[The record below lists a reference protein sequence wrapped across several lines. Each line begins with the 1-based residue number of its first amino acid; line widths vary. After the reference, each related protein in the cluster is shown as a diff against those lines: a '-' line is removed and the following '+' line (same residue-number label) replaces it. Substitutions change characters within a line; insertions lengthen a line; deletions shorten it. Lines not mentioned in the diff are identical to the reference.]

1 MEDLDL
7 VGNRTVSLPL
17 KANCNIS
24 ISGIQHR
31 AGHNTGSVSECL
43 SSPAILDSQHSAPG
57 RTELILTIWML
68 PPQHDNS
75 ASRDLLLFASFSA
88 FLMMTKSQGQFYS
101 LFPQVTKWLLLE
113 VWLLANYGWS
123 LIWWSLWPYGCSDSL
138 RSESWVFSWA
148 FRIMPPSPFGTV
160 TKSALTTS
168 TKCFWEK
175 CWPTTIALPRWLLPG
190 HSDSDNTARNNFE
203 AIWSSQ
209 VMMMSV
215 DRFVVLNYHRNWKNS
230 SASFVPICS
239 VLVYVLV

>member
-7 VGNRTVSLPL
+7 VGNRTVSLPVT
-17 KANCNIS
+17 ANCNIS
-24 ISGIQHR
+24 ISGIQDR
-31 AGHNTGSVSECL
+31 ARHNTGSFSECL
-43 SSPAILDSQHSAPG
+43 SSPAILNFQHSAPG

-75 ASRDLLLFASFSA
+75 ALRDLLLFASFSA

-101 LFPQVTKWLLLE
+101 LFPQVMKWLLLG

-123 LIWWSLWPYGCSDSL
+123 LIWWSPRPYGCSDYL

-160 TKSALTTS
+160 TKLTLTTS

-175 CWPTTIALPRWLLPG
+175 CWPTTIALPRWLLSG

-209 VMMMSV
+209 VMMVSV
-215 DRFVVLNYHRNWKNS
+215 YRFVVLNYHRNWKNI